1 MSKQITLSAAVID
14 ALRNAD
20 VDGAQLQ
27 LTAQLDRKLYLE
39 VAKAIEALGGK
50 WNRKAKAHVFA
61 YDAGNMIE
69 DAIATG
75 AVTNLRDLYQF
86 FPTPAP
92 VAKQLVELADVR
104 RGQRVLEPSAGTG
117 AIVEHILAQG
127 VSPDC
132 CELWDR
138 NRETLLERF
147 EIECVSGDFLAHKG
161 EYDRI
166 VANPPFS
173 QLQDVVHVEHMI
185 KLLAPGGKLAS
196 VMSPRWVFATTGK
209 AVAFKQWLKA
219 SPHLWTWD
227 LLPEG
232 TFKPSGTN
240 VRAGILRLSKVE

>member
-1 MSKQITLSAAVID
+1 MSKQITLSAAVIE

-50 WNRKAKAHVFA
+50 WNRKAKAHVFE
-61 YDAGNMIE
+61 YDASNMIE

-117 AIVEHILAQG
+117 AIVEHIIAAG

-147 EIECVSGDFLAHKG
+147 EIECVSGDFLQHTG

-196 VMSPRWVFATTGK
+196 VMSPRWEFAATGK
-209 AVAFKQWLKA
+209 AAAFKQWLKS

-227 LLPEG
+227 ELPEG
-232 TFKPSGTN
+232 AFKPSGTN